1 MGERPHSDEA
11 ARGGAVGALGAGFE
25 TLLGWRYLLRAQ
37 RRPRVARVG
46 LALLVVGAV
55 TLWGSSALS
64 RSATELAR
72 WWLGGEPLISA
83 SEAFYALHHQ
93 ITQLA
98 QGAQLFGLVATV
110 VGVCV
115 GLFGVFY
122 GFMTT
127 FSAFSTFMIAMG
139 VAEVILVLGVM
150 NGFQGYLRGKLVD
163 AHAHITI
170 EPPEGELYLS
180 GYQALA
186 AEARGVEGVLGV
198 SPTLSTEVMLRAPSE
213 DISSAAKLLGVETAS
228 IDQTVALSR
237 FISGGCGCLSALD
250 DPAQV
255 ERALAEQPFPSVQAF
270 CERECA
276 PVSRAPAPD
285 APPDAPPDAASA
297 PQPTGPMPL
306 PPPAARRPRP
316 AVLLGVHLRYSLNR
330 TPGQRLDLISPIG
343 DIGPNGPIPRVSPFT
358 LAGWVSAGL
367 AEVDSQQAYASLEA
381 VQRFLAVGD
390 VVSELRVRV
399 PSIEGAR
406 EVRDRLQAHLGG
418 RVRVRDWQ
426 ERNQSLFNALQLE
439 RVAMFL
445 VLTLNILLAAFSITS
460 TLVMTLIERRREVAI
475 LMAMGARARSIVAI
489 FVTQGLAA
497 GVLGSLFGCLI
508 GGGACAILAAA
519 GLPLNA
525 EAVYYISSIPVEV
538 RALDVLAI
546 VSVALSVSL
555 LSTVYPA
562 YYASRVRPVEGLRGR

>member
-1 MGERPHSDEA
+1 MGERPRGDE
-11 ARGGAVGALGAGFE
+11 RGAVGALGAGFE
-25 TLLGWRYLLRAQ
+25 ALLGWRYLLRAQ
-37 RRPRVARVG
+37 RRPRVLRVG
-46 LALLVVGAV
+46 LALLAVGAL

-64 RSATELAR
+64 SGAMGLAR
-72 WWLGGEPLISA
+72 WWMGGDPLLSA
-83 SEAFYALHHQ
+83 SDAFYALHDRLYQ
-93 ITQLA
+93 VA
-98 QGAQLFGLVATV
+98 QGAQVFGLVATV

-122 GFMTT
+122 WFMTT

-198 SPTLSTEVMLRAPSE
+198 SPTLSTEVMLRAPAE
-213 DISSAAKLLGVETAS
+213 DMSAAARLLGVETGS
-228 IDQTVALSR
+228 IDQTVSLSR
-237 FISGGCGCLSALD
+237 FLADGCGCLSALD
-250 DPAQV
+250 DPTQV
-255 ERALAEQPFPSVQAF
+255 ERALAAQPFPSVQAF
-270 CERECA
+270 CARECA
-276 PVSRAPAPD
+276 PPALTPPALTPTPEPAPAPSR
-285 APPDAPPDAASA
+285 AVG
-297 PQPTGPMPL
+297 GPMPL
-306 PPPAARRPRP
+306 PPPAATRPRP
-316 AVLLGVHLRYSLNR
+316 ALLLGVHLRYSLNR

-343 DIGPNGPIPRVSPFT
+343 DIGPTGPIPRVSPFT
-358 LAGWVSAGL
+358 LAGWVKAGL

-381 VQRFLAVGD
+381 VQRFLGVGD

-399 PSIEGAR
+399 PSIELAR
-406 EVRDRLQAHLGG
+406 EVRDRLQAHLGE

-475 LMAMGARARSIVAI
+475 LMAMGARGRSIVAI

-497 GVLGSLFGCLI
+497 GVLGSAFGCAV

-525 EAVYYISSIPVEV
+525 EAIYYISSIPVEV
-538 RALDVLAI
+538 RPLDVLAI